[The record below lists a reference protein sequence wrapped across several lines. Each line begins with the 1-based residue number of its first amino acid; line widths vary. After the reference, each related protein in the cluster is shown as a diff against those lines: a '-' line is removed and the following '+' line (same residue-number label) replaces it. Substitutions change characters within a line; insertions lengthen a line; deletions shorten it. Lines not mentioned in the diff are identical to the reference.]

1 MGEGAVSVM
10 VGTGGGTELR
20 LVGGGEPRS
29 DGGLVGASGCALG
42 ARLPLPL
49 GVGCSDSFRLLR
61 AERRGVADGAGEGS
75 RTLSVISEDM

>member
-10 VGTGGGTELR
+10 VGTGGGTEFR
-20 LVGGGEPRS
+20 LAGGGEPRS
-29 DGGLVGASGCALG
+29 DVRLDEASGCALG

-61 AERRGVADGAGEGS
+61 VERRGVADGAGEGS
-75 RTLSVISEDM
+75 RVLSVISLDL